1 MSTLSMIFF
10 MIKTLKN
17 RNVNPPMTASFCPC
31 LLGVKAIKTMTMI
44 DATVYF
50 LQRSMENERQYTP
63 VLMNKEE
70 VIVIP
75 RSLHDETKYFSNDIE
90 VLKKAIPGMA
100 KALEAKQPYTIA
112 MTLQEISQ
120 LFPGRRVRLDA
131 YTRLTRYLATQQITL
146 NITSRKTKKTE

>member
-1 MSTLSMIFF
+1 
-10 MIKTLKN
+10 
-17 RNVNPPMTASFCPC
+17 MTASFRPC

-63 VLMNKEE
+63 ILMNKEE

-75 RSLHDETKYFSNDIE
+75 RSLQDETKYFNDEVE
-90 VLKKAIPGMA
+90 VLKNAFPDMA
-100 KALEAKQPYTIA
+100 KALEAGQPYTIE

-146 NITSRKTKKTE
+146 NLTSRKTKKTE

>member
-1 MSTLSMIFF
+1 
-10 MIKTLKN
+10 
-17 RNVNPPMTASFCPC
+17 
-31 LLGVKAIKTMTMI
+31 MI

-63 VLMNKEE
+63 KLMNKDE

-75 RSLHDETKYFSNDIE
+75 RSLQDETKYFSDDVE
-90 VLKKAIPGMA
+90 VLKKSFPDMA
-100 KALEAKQPYTIA
+100 KALETKQPYTIE

-131 YTRLTRYLATQQITL
+131 YTRLQRFLATQQITL
-146 NITSRKTKKTE
+146 SLTSRKTKNGH

>member
-1 MSTLSMIFF
+1 
-10 MIKTLKN
+10 
-17 RNVNPPMTASFCPC
+17 MTAGFRPC

-50 LQRSMENERQYTP
+50 LQRSMEDERQYTP

-75 RSLHDETKYFSNDIE
+75 RSLNDETKYFSDEVE
-90 VLKKAIPGMA
+90 VLKNAFPDLA
-100 KALEAKQPYTIA
+100 SALETKQPYTIE

-146 NITSRKTKKTE
+146 SLTSRKTKNSH

>member
-1 MSTLSMIFF
+1 
-10 MIKTLKN
+10 
-17 RNVNPPMTASFCPC
+17 
-31 LLGVKAIKTMTMI
+31 MTMI

-50 LQRSMENERQYTP
+50 LQRSMEDERQYTP

-75 RSLHDETKYFSNDIE
+75 RSLQDETNYLCDEIA
-90 VLKKAIPGMA
+90 VLKKAFPEMTR
-100 KALEAKQPYTIA
+100 ALEAGQPYTIE

-131 YTRLTRYLATQQITL
+131 YTRLTRYLATQHITL
-146 NITSRKTKKTE
+146 SLTSRKTKSGH

>member
-1 MSTLSMIFF
+1 
-10 MIKTLKN
+10 
-17 RNVNPPMTASFCPC
+17 MTASFRPI
-31 LLGVKAIKTMTMI
+31 LVNELKTMTMI

-50 LQRSMENERQYTP
+50 LQRSMEDERQYTP

-75 RSLHDETKYFSNDIE
+75 RSLNDETKYFNDEVE
-90 VLKKAIPGMA
+90 VLKNAFPDLAI
-100 KALEAKQPYTIA
+100 ALETKQPYTIE

-146 NITSRKTKKTE
+146 SLTSRKTKNSH

>member
-1 MSTLSMIFF
+1 M
-10 MIKTLKN
+10 KTNSK
-17 RNVNPPMTASFCPC
+17 
-31 LLGVKAIKTMTMI
+31 IDMI

-50 LQRSMENERQYTP
+50 LQRSMEDERQYTP

-75 RSLHDETKYFSNDIE
+75 RSLNDETKYFSDEVE
-90 VLKKAIPGMA
+90 VLKNAFPDLA
-100 KALEAKQPYTIA
+100 SALETKQPYTIE

-146 NITSRKTKKTE
+146 SLTSRKTKNSH

>member
-1 MSTLSMIFF
+1 MLI
-10 MIKTLKN
+10 N
-17 RNVNPPMTASFCPC
+17 RNGTPPMTANFRPC

-50 LQRSMENERQYTP
+50 LQRSMEDERQYTP
-63 VLMNKEE
+63 ILMNKEE

-75 RSLHDETKYFSNDIE
+75 RSLQDETKYFSDEIE
-90 VLKKAIPGMA
+90 VLKNAFPDMA
-100 KALEAKQPYTIA
+100 KALEAKNPYTIE

-131 YTRLTRYLATQQITL
+131 YTRLTRYLATQQVTL
-146 NITSRKTKKTE
+146 NLTSRKTKKTE

>member
-1 MSTLSMIFF
+1 
-10 MIKTLKN
+10 
-17 RNVNPPMTASFCPC
+17 MTASSRPC

-50 LQRSMENERQYTP
+50 LQRSMEDERQYTP

-75 RSLHDETKYFSNDIE
+75 RSLNDETKYFSDEVE
-90 VLKKAIPGMA
+90 VLKNAFPDLA
-100 KALEAKQPYTIA
+100 KALEAGQPYTIE

-131 YTRLTRYLATQQITL
+131 YTRLTRYLATQHITL
-146 NITSRKTKKTE
+146 SLTSRKTKSGH